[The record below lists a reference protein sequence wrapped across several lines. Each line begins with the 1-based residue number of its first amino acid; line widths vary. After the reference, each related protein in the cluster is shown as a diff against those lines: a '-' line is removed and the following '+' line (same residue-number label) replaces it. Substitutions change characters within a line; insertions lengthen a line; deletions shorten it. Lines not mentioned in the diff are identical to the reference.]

1 MYSPSNVEVIDGAVI
16 FKMNPPTTSNTHGK
30 YCDMELKANV
40 LRITDSLQRVDI
52 VFETYQR
59 NAIKGDARDSAG
71 KVSDFLFSVYKMHR
85 DFMRCDDSKTK
96 FFQMISSS
104 LSKISCSIQ
113 IVRTKI

>member
-1 MYSPSNVEVIDGAVI
+1 MRATLPFNGLTKSAILVCFNCLAEHMYSPSNVEVIDGAVI

-59 NAIKGDARDSAG
+59 N
-71 KVSDFLFSVYKMHR
+71 
-85 DFMRCDDSKTK
+85 DDSKTK

-104 LSKISCSIQ
+104 LSKISCSTQ